1 MTSGPAQAWHDAVAW
16 LATLGFRWRSSLQAR
31 VITATLAAGVVAV
44 GATGAYLVTEIR
56 DGLFDQRLN
65 QLLGETARSAAVAQ
79 ATLDDSTAS
88 TVADVQPLFNALVA
102 AQQVGGSG
110 DREVYLRRSPAEGP
124 PVFVNDMSTD
134 RSLGALISPELRA
147 AVRASDVQ
155 RWVSVAIP
163 RPDGGVAPG
172 VVIGSVVT
180 VPVVGRYELYY
191 LYSLASEQQTLTLVQ
206 RVLVIAAVGLLGFVG
221 GITWFVTRQAVR
233 PVRAAARVAERL
245 ADGRLEER
253 MAVRGVDE
261 LATLGRSFNE
271 MAGSLEDQM
280 QRMAELSV
288 LQRRFVS
295 DVSHELR
302 TPLTTVRMAAEV
314 ILDAKD
320 SLDPAAARSV
330 ELLTSQLDRF
340 EDLLAD
346 LLEISRFDAGAV
358 ELDAESRDVTAVVAR
373 AVEGVT
379 PLADRRGVAL
389 ETDLGRPV
397 VADIDPRRVERI
409 LRNLLH
415 NAVEHAEGRPVR
427 VRVGADVRAVAVTVR
442 DHGVG
447 MTLEATEH
455 VFDRFW
461 RADPA
466 RARTTGGTGLGLAI
480 SLEDARLHD
489 GWLEVWSRPGEGA
502 CFRLTLPLRAGIE
515 LTGSPLPLVPE
526 DEGDARAASAPVSS
540 GPTAL
545 DPAALPDLSD
555 LEYS

>member
-1 MTSGPAQAWHDAVAW
+1 MSRGPAQAWRDAVAW
-16 LATLGFRWRSSLQAR
+16 FATVGFRWRSSLQAR
-31 VITATLAAGVVAV
+31 VITATLVAGLVAV

-56 DGLFDQRLN
+56 DGLFDQRVT
-65 QLLGETARSAAVAQ
+65 QLLAETARSAAQAQ
-79 ATLDDSTAS
+79 ATLDASTAS
-88 TVADVQPLFNALVA
+88 TVADVQPLFITLVA

-110 DREVYLRRSPAEGP
+110 EREVYLRRSPSEGP

-134 RSLGALISPELRA
+134 PSLGALIAPELRE
-147 AVRASDVQ
+147 AVRGSDVQ

-163 RPDGGVAPG
+163 RADGGVDPG
-172 VVIGSVVT
+172 VVIGSAVT

-191 LYSLASEQQTLTLVQ
+191 LYSLAGEQQTLTLVQ
-206 RVLVIAAVGLLGFVG
+206 RVLAIAAVGLMAFIG
-221 GITWFVTRQAVR
+221 GITLFVTRQAVR

-271 MAGSLEDQM
+271 MAESLQDQIL
-280 QRMAELSV
+280 RMAELSD

-314 ILDAKD
+314 IGDAKG

-358 ELDAESRDVTAVVAR
+358 ELDAESRDIGAVVAR
-373 AVEGVT
+373 VVDGVA
-379 PLADRRGVAL
+379 PLAVRRGVPVT
-389 ETDLGRPV
+389 TDLGRPV

-409 LRNLLH
+409 LRNLLN
-415 NAVEHAEGRPVR
+415 NAIEHAEGRPIV

-447 MTLEATEH
+447 MPAEATEH

-489 GWLEVWSRPGEGA
+489 GWLEAWSRPGEGA

-526 DEGDARAASAPVSS
+526 DEGDARAASAPVSAGS
-540 GPTAL
+540 AAL
-545 DPAALPDLSD
+545 DPAAVPDLSD

>member
-427 VRVGADVRAVAVTVR
+427 VRVGADVQAVAVTVR